1 MMGMANNTSGFF
13 RVSKLLYND
22 GRGLRYSYQIHNSLV
37 NDEIRLVDIMDLKN
51 RVESKGYLWGIIDM
65 KKAEVIALEQGYRI
79 EDLQGRYGLQ
89 VNEKWTTFIK
99 GSQLDSCLK
108 MKSKLQMNLEM
119 KMKSALQ
126 MNSEMKSEMK

>member
-22 GRGLRYSYQIHNSLV
+22 GRGFRYSYQIHNSLV

-65 KKAEVIALEQGYRI
+65 KKAEVTALEQGYRI

-89 VNEKWTTFIK
+89 VNEK
-99 GSQLDSCLK
+99 
-108 MKSKLQMNLEM
+108 
-119 KMKSALQ
+119 
-126 MNSEMKSEMK
+126 